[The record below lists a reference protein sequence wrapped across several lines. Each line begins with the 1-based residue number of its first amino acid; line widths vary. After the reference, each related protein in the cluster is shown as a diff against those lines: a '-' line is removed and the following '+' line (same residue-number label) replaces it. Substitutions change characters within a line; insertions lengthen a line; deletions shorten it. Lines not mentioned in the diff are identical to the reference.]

1 MRSKRTAV
9 AMIAAAG
16 AMLLATATGVAAAQ
30 QESPFVHCPDQSPDK
45 RGGECKGTKSYNDML
60 GTEFNDRIAALGSN
74 DRVNALRGDDRLEGG
89 PGDDSVFGGGGDDA
103 LYGGEGRDML
113 RDEDPF
119 GRNSTDPSYT
129 PPPPDTDRVYGGA
142 DNDFIDVHD
151 GDTDDVVS
159 CGEGQDTVRFDKIGT
174 DSDKLGDCE
183 VRYANPD

>member
-30 QESPFVHCPDQSPDK
+30 QESPFVYCPHQSPDK

-74 DRVNALRGDDRLEGG
+74 DRVNALRGDDRVEGG

-119 GRNSTDPSYT
+119 RRNSTDPSYT
-129 PPPPDTDRVYGGA
+129 PPPDTDRVYGGA

-159 CGEGQDTVRFDKIGT
+159 CGKGRDTVRFDKIGT

>member
-1 MRSKRTAV
+1 
-9 AMIAAAG
+9 MITPAG
-16 AMLLATATGVAAAQ
+16 AMLLASATRVAAAQ

-60 GTEFNDRIAALGSN
+60 GTEFNDQIAALGNN
-74 DRVNALRGDDRLEGG
+74 DKVNAVGGDDRVEGG
-89 PGDDSVFGGGGDDA
+89 TGDDRVFGGDNDA
-103 LYGGEGRDML
+103 FYGGEGRDML

-119 GRNSTDPSYT
+119 GRIPSV
-129 PPPPDTDRVYGGA
+129 PSHVPPPDTDRVSGGA

-159 CGEGQDTVRFDKIGT
+159 CGEDRDTVRFDKIGT

-183 VRYANPD
+183 VRYANPDYGDGVIP